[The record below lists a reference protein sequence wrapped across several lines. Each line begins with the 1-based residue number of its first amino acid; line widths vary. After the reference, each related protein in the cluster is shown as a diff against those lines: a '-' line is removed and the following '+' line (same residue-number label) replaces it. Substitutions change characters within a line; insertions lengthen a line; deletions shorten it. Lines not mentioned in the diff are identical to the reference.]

1 MFFFESIEELI
12 PELKNL
18 CNQNKVK
25 IRKENQSLSLIL
37 ALPLKIVEEVCL
49 PIHQEEVDSNKVIPS
64 LFQTVNELNKK
75 INI

>member
-49 PIHQEEVDSNKVIPS
+49 PIPQEEVDSNKVIAS

>member
-37 ALPLKIVEEVCL
+37 ALPLKIVKELCL
-49 PIHQEEVDSNKVIPS
+49 PIPPEEVDSNKVIAS
-64 LFQTVNELNKK
+64 LFQTMNELNKK

>member
-25 IRKENQSLSLIL
+25 IRKENQNLSLIL
-37 ALPLKIVEEVCL
+37 ALPLKIMEEVCL
-49 PIHQEEVDSNKVIPS
+49 LLPQEEVDSNKVIAS